1 MFGIGK
7 KKKEE
12 PAAKAATA
20 TAEAPTA
27 EIKKEAAKEKEAT
40 ESIDGLKVKQ
50 TEKKPCEVTFSV
62 QVSTDRMDEAVE
74 DAYEAIQGKVKMPG
88 FRPGKVPLA
97 LVKKNFEHAARE
109 EALDKTLRAAVFQV
123 LQEQK
128 VTAVATPMVDKIEF
142 EPGKPLK
149 FEMKVECAPDF
160 KVKGHKGLDLK
171 KKVKTFS
178 DQDIDKKID
187 ELREGNA
194 KLIPSEDKEVGDKH
208 FVVVDYDGVV
218 DGKPLDGG
226 SAKGQLLD
234 MAAPQTIAGF
244 TDGIKGAKTGETRSV
259 TVTFPADYPKKD
271 LQGKA
276 AVFQIT
282 VTDIKEKRLPDAND
296 DFAKDLGLTDL
307 ADLRNRIK
315 MNLEMEFQKTSRQ
328 DMENQISDQL
338 VTKNEFDLPPTLV
351 KEQTEYLNQRLKSY
365 LTQQGASEVDWKAN
379 EGKMSEKNKPEAERH
394 LRLSYVLSAI
404 ARDEKL
410 NVTEAEV
417 EDVIKKSI
425 ESVEPARRGGMQKYM
440 ESRRESVH
448 SQLIEEKVYNW
459 IIEQAKVQEVPAEP
473 SSLGDVTGT

>member
-20 TAEAPTA
+20 TAEAPVA
-27 EIKKEAAKEKEAT
+27 ESKKESPKET
-40 ESIDGLKVKQ
+40 PESIDGLKVKVV
-50 TEKKPCEVTFSV
+50 EKKSCEVTFSV
-62 QVSTDRMDEAVE
+62 QVSTDRMDESIE
-74 DAYEAIQGKVKMPG
+74 DAYGAIQGKVKMPG

-142 EPGKPLK
+142 EANKPLK

-171 KKVKTFS
+171 KQVKTFS
-178 DQDIDKKID
+178 DPDIDKKID

-194 KLIPSEDKEVGDKH
+194 KLVPSEDKEVGDKH
-208 FVVVDYDGVV
+208 YVVVDYDGVV

-226 SAKGQLLD
+226 TAKGQLLD

-271 LQGKA
+271 LAGKA

-296 DFAKDLGLTDL
+296 EFAKDLGLENL
-307 ADLRNRIK
+307 ADLRDRIK
-315 MNLEMEFQKTSRQ
+315 KNLEMEFQKTSRQ
-328 DMENQISDQL
+328 DLENQISDQL
-338 VTKNEFDLPPTLV
+338 VAKNEFDLPPSLV

-365 LTQQGASEVDWKAN
+365 LSQHGASEEDWKAN
-379 EGKMSEKNKPEAERH
+379 EGKMAEKNKPEAERH

-410 NVTEAEV
+410 DVTEAEV
-417 EDVIKKSI
+417 DDVVKKSI

-440 ESRRESVH
+440 EARRESVH

-459 IIEQAKVQEVPAEP
+459 IIDKAQVKEVPATEGP
-473 SSLGDVTGT
+473 AKAS